1 MHAFDL
7 FGAFGVAALQP
18 LVHRVQV
25 VGQHAGAVLALGG
38 QLLGGQALED
48 LHVLHLLCGQLR
60 QGAGDLGAGLLVLDT
75 QNAEPGYVKQLFAQL
90 NIAGGEENAG

>member
-1 MHAFDL
+1 MPA
-7 FGAFGVAALQP
+7 
-18 LVHRVQV
+18 
-25 VGQHAGAVLALGG
+25 
-38 QLLGGQALED
+38 
-48 LHVLHLLCGQLR
+48 HLLCGQLR